1 MKKYDNDKEKKIYEE
16 LKEKEQEIELLKQQL
31 NQYKQF
37 DKIGD
42 SDSHPV
48 NRPPIKRREYH
59 VPKSNRASKSPEI
72 RQPDEKFS
80 FQPQI
85 NTKSRK
91 ILRSNDV

>member
-16 LKEKEQEIELLKQQL
+16 LKEKEQEIEMLKQQL

-37 DKIGD
+37 DKIRD
-42 SDSHPV
+42 SDTHAV
-48 NRPPIKRREYH
+48 NRPPIKRKEYH
-59 VPKSNRASKSPEI
+59 IPKSNRASKSP
-72 RQPDEKFS
+72 DEKLS